1 MKTCLLKLRNRHFLV
16 LDGVIFML
24 APLSAFLL
32 WQNSLSLPNLIMK
45 SVLAYAVL
53 ALFLRIAVYYRLGLY
68 QRYWVY
74 ASAEEM
80 WGIGLAALLSTAVV
94 VLLFWLVAGWQPLV
108 LNPAVVVID
117 LLLVIAL
124 TGATRFG
131 VRLTRHRQVPA
142 QKSRQVLI
150 FGAGHAGV
158 MVARDMMESPQLGH
172 APVAF
177 LDDDEEK
184 HNMHILGLPVLGGQE
199 HLEMVV
205 RSWQIS
211 CVIVAIPSAS
221 GSIIRQIT
229 NLCDQAQ
236 VEMKILPGMAEIL
249 NGQVTINQI
258 RDVAIED
265 LLRREPV
272 HTDVQAVRQTLAGK
286 RVLVTGGGGSIG
298 RELCRQILYC
308 RPQELILLGHGENS
322 VFEACSQLRQAGLG
336 DTRLTSAIADVRFP
350 GRLREVFSQTRPQI
364 LFHAAAH
371 KHVPLMEDSPAE
383 AVTNNVIGSQ
393 ILLDAALEYDVDRLV
408 LISTDKAVN
417 PTSVM
422 GASKRVAELL
432 VQAVANESNRPYVTV
447 RFGNV
452 LGSRG
457 SVVHTFKRQITAG
470 GPVTVTD
477 PGMKRYFMTIPEAV
491 QLVLQAAVLGHGGEV
506 FVLDMGKPVRIVDLA
521 RDMIRLVGCKPE
533 EDIAIEYVGLRP
545 GEKLFEELFTDGE
558 KYERTEHEK
567 IFVAGTS
574 LNPEPV
580 EVQYHLDELQ
590 TAVRRN
596 DQMAI
601 IYRLQMLVPSYRPEI
616 PCSIPPAEIH
626 PTMIYQRA

>member
-1 MKTCLLKLRNRHFLV
+1 MQTSLLKLRNRHFLI
-16 LDGVIFML
+16 LDCVIFIL

-32 WQNSLSLPNLIMK
+32 WQNSFSLPGLILW
-45 SVLAYAVL
+45 SVLVYAGL
-53 ALFLRIAVYYRLGLY
+53 ALLLRPAVYYQLGLY

-74 ASAEEM
+74 ASVEEM
-80 WGIGLAALLSTAVV
+80 WGIGLAVLLSTLVIL
-94 VLLFWLVAGWQPLV
+94 LLFWIGTRWWPLV

-117 LLLVIAL
+117 LLLVVAL
-124 TGATRFG
+124 TGSTRFG
-131 VRLTRHRQVPA
+131 VRLTRQRQPPA
-142 QKSRQVLI
+142 QRSRRVLI
-150 FGAGHAGV
+150 FGAGNAGV
-158 MVARDMMESPQLGH
+158 MVARDMINSPQIGH
-172 APVAF
+172 TPVAF
-177 LDDDEEK
+177 LDDDQQK
-184 HNMHILGLPVLGGQE
+184 HNMHILGLPVLGGRE
-199 HLEMVV
+199 HLETAV
-205 RSWQIS
+205 RTWQIG
-211 CVIVAIPSAS
+211 CVVIAIPSAS
-221 GSIIRQIT
+221 GSIVRQIA

-236 VEMKILPGMAEIL
+236 VEMKILPGLAEIL

-272 HTDVQAVRQTLAGK
+272 RTNVQAVRRALAGK

-322 VFEACSQLRQAGLG
+322 VFEACSQLRQVGLG
-336 DTRLTSAIADVRFP
+336 ETRLTPAIADVRFP
-350 GRLREVFSQTRPQI
+350 GRLQEVFSQTRPQI

-371 KHVPLMEDSPAE
+371 KHVPLMETCPAE
-383 AVTNNVIGSQ
+383 AVTNNIVGTQ
-393 ILLDAALEYDVDRLV
+393 ILLNTALEHDVEHLV

-432 VQAVANESNRPYVTV
+432 VYAAAIESKRPYVTV

-457 SVVHTFKRQITAG
+457 SVVHTFKQQIAAG
-470 GPVTVTD
+470 GPVKVTD

-491 QLVLQAAVLGHGGEV
+491 QLVLQAAVLGDGGEV
-506 FVLDMGKPVRIVDLA
+506 FVLDMGEPVHIVDLA
-521 RDMIRLVGCKPE
+521 RDMIRLVGRKPE
-533 EDIAIEYVGLRP
+533 QDVAIEYVGLRP
-545 GEKLFEELFTDGE
+545 GEKLFEEMFADGE

-567 IFVAGTS
+567 IFVAGNS
-574 LNPEPV
+574 QNPEPLD
-580 EVQYHLDELQ
+580 VQYCLDELQ
-590 TAVRRN
+590 AVVRSN

-601 IYRLQMLVPSYRPEI
+601 IHHLQRLVPTYRPEI
-616 PCSIPPAEIH
+616 AHSNPPADLMTPI
-626 PTMIYQRA
+626 IYEQV